1 MDIKTLRYRYNDKVI
16 CKSQPSEDGEI
27 LLAFD
32 TDSGNM
38 YEFNDVASEL
48 LLMIKESMPV
58 QDIIEGIIRD
68 YDVKYADIEEDLV
81 LFFERVLKLGIIRKI
96 DG

>member
-1 MDIKTLRYRYNDKVI
+1 MADRRII
-16 CKSQPSEDGEI
+16 AQEDGEI